1 MHGISGRQ
9 IFHTWKVMN
18 GLLKSG
24 MDVSGCIS
32 HVYKLDDFEE
42 AFEMMESGKSLKVLF
57 EP

>member
-1 MHGISGRQ
+1 
-9 IFHTWKVMN
+9 MN